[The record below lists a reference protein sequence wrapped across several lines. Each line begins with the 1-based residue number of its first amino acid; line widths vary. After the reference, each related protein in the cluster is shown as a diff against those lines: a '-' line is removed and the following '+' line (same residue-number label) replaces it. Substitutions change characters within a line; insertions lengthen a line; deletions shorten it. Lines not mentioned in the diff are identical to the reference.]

1 VVAKGEHGQRI
12 DSKIGREALGFKQQP
27 LAFFRS
33 REVMTDEPKL
43 ISG

>member
-12 DSKIGREALGFKQQP
+12 DSKIGPEAVGFKQQP

-33 REVMTDEPKL
+33 REVLNDEPKL
-43 ISG
+43 IIG